1 MRLGEQDIEE
11 LRIEDEITLL
21 TAKKKEQLE
30 KAYSTFS
37 SLRVLGDLCG
47 EVISFLLL
55 RLGCT
60 R

>member
-37 SLRVLGDLCG
+37 FLRDLRG